1 MPAYYKIYKEWRLV
15 MSTGA
20 GVLTMAEALG
30 HQEKLLKDPD
40 FSRGFSQ
47 LMDLTQV
54 SKLEFGTEDLRVLAQ
69 RNIFSPDS
77 RRAILVSSDFLFGVS
92 RMFAIFR
99 DSLGETGIRVFRN
112 LDPALEWALA
122 KNTSA

>member
-1 MPAYYKIYKEWRLV
+1 

-20 GVLTMAEALG
+20 GVFTMAEALA

-47 LMDLTQV
+47 LLDLTQV
-54 SKLEFGTEDLRVLAQ
+54 SKLDFGTEDLRVLAE

-77 RRAILVSSDFLFGVS
+77 RRGILVSSDFLFGVA
-92 RMFAIFR
+92 RMFAILR
-99 DSLGETGIRVFRN
+99 DSLDETGIRVFRN
-112 LDPALEWALA
+112 LDPALEWVLA
-122 KNTSA
+122 RNTSA